1 MSKQHPIEEELETER
16 KKLEEE
22 INVEIGRVV
31 RAYRKY
37 HNITSDDLA
46 YSLGISY
53 SQMMNIER
61 GTTTTNYQTILQ
73 LNCLIGK
80 DFELALANAKAKMD
94 LFLKKYHLD
103 DV

>member
-1 MSKQHPIEEELETER
+1 MSKQRPIEEEVEKER

-22 INVEIGRVV
+22 INIEIGRVV

-80 DFELALANAKAKMD
+80 DFEIALENAKSKMNH
-94 LFLKKYHLD
+94 FLKKNHLY